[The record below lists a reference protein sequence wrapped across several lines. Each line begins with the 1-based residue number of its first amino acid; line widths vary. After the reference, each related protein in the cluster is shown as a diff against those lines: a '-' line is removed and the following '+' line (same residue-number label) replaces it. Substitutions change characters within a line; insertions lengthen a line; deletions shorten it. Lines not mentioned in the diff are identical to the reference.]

1 VWIRR
6 QGRRLIYHAPRGHPE
21 QRAWAQ
27 IARGLGASVD
37 TQNRPLIDT

>member
-1 VWIRR
+1 LRQALITIGVWIRR

-27 IARGLGASVD
+27 IARGLGA
-37 TQNRPLIDT
+37 TTR